1 MKNDAPVAVDD
12 SAMTVD
18 RGRSLLAMD
27 LLANDTDVRTSTRAD
42 DHECGGDVGSR
53 AACSRTT
60 ARPWTTR
67 RTAEFIV
74 GDDTFTYTAS
84 DGVSGLQ
91 RGDGDGDGDG

>member
-1 MKNDAPVAVDD
+1 MLNEQRH
-12 SAMTVD
+12 D
-18 RGRSLLAMD
+18 RG
-27 LLANDTDVRTSTRAD
+27 
-42 DHECGGDVGSR
+42 
-53 AACSRTT
+53 
-60 ARPWTTR
+60 TTR